1 MSFAFLYIYSFVYS
15 SVHLHDLQEKQREKK
30 QKKEKKDR
38 EKREKE
44 KGAKDRSDGKHR
56 EKKDKKEKN
65 RDKKKDK
72 EKDTDKV
79 KDKLGTSNETRI
91 PGKTENHAA
100 ERLIHKDDRDK
111 RDAGQ
116 VGGYQAEKLSQN
128 SHLPVENRNS
138 ILAEL
143 GRRTKD
149 DARSIGKQLVEKF
162 TGSDR
167 KKDEGMVRLVAKGSG
182 ILAEV
187 KENSKDKRV
196 DVRKMDAQGVRDAT
210 QVSGVAMVQNPGGM
224 FQPKVQGLP
233 KPFES
238 NVERKTDGKE
248 KTKEKEGDDKRG
260 EKRKDKDREKKNQGK
275 DKDRDKEK
283 KKEEKAKKKNA
294 SKNPEPDKEKRK
306 EDKANEK
313 NGSKHAEPEKSKESN
328 KEVRI
333 DSHHVKTSQL
343 PKDSNKSADAEGNLK
358 KRKDLKTNGVLHGE
372 FFHDVEYHHYSQS
385 MLSGCL
391 TRLGHF
397 PLQLRG
403 GCRHTF

>member
-1 MSFAFLYIYSFVYS
+1 M
-15 SVHLHDLQEKQREKK
+15 
-30 QKKEKKDR
+30 
-38 EKREKE
+38 
-44 KGAKDRSDGKHR
+44 
-56 EKKDKKEKN
+56 
-65 RDKKKDK
+65 
-72 EKDTDKV
+72 
-79 KDKLGTSNETRI
+79 
-91 PGKTENHAA
+91 
-100 ERLIHKDDRDK
+100 
-111 RDAGQ
+111 
-116 VGGYQAEKLSQN
+116 
-128 SHLPVENRNS
+128 ENRNS
-138 ILAEL
+138 VLVELA
-143 GRRTKD
+143 RRTKD
-149 DARSIGKQLVEKF
+149 EARGIGNQLVEKI

-187 KENSKDKRV
+187 KEISKDKRV
-196 DVRKMDAQGVRDAT
+196 DVRKMDVQGVRDAT

-224 FQPKVQGLP
+224 VQPKVQGLP

-294 SKNPEPDKEKRK
+294 SKNPEPDKEKKK

-372 FFHDVEYHHYSQS
+372 FFHDVEYHHCSQS
-385 MLSGCL
+385 MLYSCL
-391 TRLGHF
+391 TQLGHCS
-397 PLQLRG
+397 LQLRR